1 MLRARRP
8 PARACQDRAFVD
20 NGVMKEIWQGRVG
33 QAAGKYA
40 DNAPLATACCN
51 ACRTCMTTNAV
62 GFLVVAAGSV
72 GVALAK
78 VTRRLTPRFA
88 RPSS

>member
-1 MLRARRP
+1 
-8 PARACQDRAFVD
+8 
-20 NGVMKEIWQGRVG
+20 MKEIWRSRVG

-51 ACRTCMTTNAV
+51 VCRTCMTTNAV
-62 GFLVVAAGSV
+62 GFVIAAAGSV

-78 VTRRLTPRFA
+78 LTRRHKQPGALRV
-88 RPSS
+88 RP